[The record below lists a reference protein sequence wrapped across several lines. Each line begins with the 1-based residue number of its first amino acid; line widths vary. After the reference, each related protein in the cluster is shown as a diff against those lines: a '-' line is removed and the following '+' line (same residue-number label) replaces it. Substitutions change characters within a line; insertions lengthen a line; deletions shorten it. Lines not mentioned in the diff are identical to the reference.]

1 MADFDILFQPFLAQA
16 IWDGRKTMTRR
27 IAWKDL
33 GVNPASSKPV
43 PLNAVVRQIGSF
55 VKGVVSTRWQKPQP
69 GDRLWVREAHWR
81 WGRWRHKR
89 VGYTFEPIA
98 ATMGNVSFGETAPGN
113 VGQYGDPEP
122 AWHHRPGI
130 FLPKDLSR
138 MTLVVTATKVEPLHA
153 ITRADVL
160 AEGLPLKAIK
170 AWEQWLH
177 PNDAPGQAFG
187 MLWNQVHGKGEW
199 DTNPEVVALSFR
211 VERQN
216 ILQMAR
222 AA

>member
-27 IAWKDL
+27 IAWNQVKDGSL
-33 GVNPASSKPV
+33 KSRDVIRYS
-43 PLNAVVRQIGSF
+43 LDTDVVVYHRR
-55 VKGVVSTRWQKPQP
+55 STRWQKPQP

-81 WGRWRHKR
+81 WGRWRHKS
-89 VGYTFEPIA
+89 VGYKFEPIA

-138 MTLVVTATKVEPLHA
+138 MTLVVTETKVEPLHA

-187 MLWNQVHGKGEW
+187 MLWDQIHGKGEW
-199 DTNPEVVALSFR
+199 NTNPEVVALSFR

-216 ILQMAR
+216 IIQMAR